1 MGSKI
6 ITRNIFIFIKIIF
19 TKLKMNKIII
29 KYFEN
34 LKNSFEKVSISFNE
48 KILCNSKQQKINNK
62 IQFDV
67 VFRIEDNILFM
78 GLISESR
85 EIDNRFINSCHE
97 KHKSNSKNVYLFFPL
112 IDEIWDLKRLEE
124 INKPFFDS
132 DELVIKVKEKYPIT
146 KTKNDLI
153 HDLEGKLNSQQDGF
167 NSQLEKLK
175 ETYSKEVL
183 DFESEIK
190 LKNSILKSAR
200 EEKVEFKNLFK
211 MIENDILERLK
222 LKLKK
227 IDFINLS
234 KKIEL
239 KPIITDKEIATPNGS
254 YKEIISISNDST
266 ELFFTIYKNEVHCRI
281 KKYTYHSQ
289 GPLGIGASIY
299 NSSLYYILDESSK
312 RFVKEEEIDFDIW
325 VSKNIIDD

>member
-1 MGSKI
+1 
-6 ITRNIFIFIKIIF
+6 
-19 TKLKMNKIII
+19 MNKIII

-48 KILCNSKQQKINNK
+48 IILCNNKQHNKNNK

-85 EIDNRFINSCHE
+85 EIDHRFINSCHE

-112 IDEIWDLKRLEE
+112 IDSICDLKRLNE
-124 INKPFFDS
+124 IVKPFYNSVEF
-132 DELVIKVKEKYPIT
+132 VIIVEEKYP

-153 HDLEGKLNSQQDGF
+153 HDLIKRELNSQQVRF
-167 NSQLEKLK
+167 NSQLYKLK
-175 ETYSKEVL
+175 ETHSKEIL
-183 DFESEIK
+183 DFEFEIE
-190 LKNSILKSAR
+190 LKNSLLKSAR
-200 EEKVEFKNLFK
+200 EEIVEFKNLFK

-234 KKIEL
+234 KKIKIEL
-239 KPIITDKEIATPNGS
+239 KHIITDKEIATPTGS

-312 RFVKEEEIDFDIW
+312 RFVKEDEIDFNIW
-325 VSKNIIDD
+325 VSKNIIDDWAVLNLLKK

>member
-1 MGSKI
+1 
-6 ITRNIFIFIKIIF
+6 
-19 TKLKMNKIII
+19 MNKIII

-34 LKNSFEKVSISFNE
+34 LKNSFEKGSISFNE
-48 KILCNSKQQKINNK
+48 EILCNYKQQNINNK

-78 GLISESR
+78 GLISESG
-85 EIDNRFINSCHE
+85 EIDNKFIDSCHE
-97 KHKSNSKNVYLFFPL
+97 KHKSNSKDVYLFFPL
-112 IDEIWDLKRLEE
+112 IDSIYDLKRLKE
-124 INKPFFDS
+124 IVKPFFDS
-132 DELVIKVKEKYPIT
+132 DELVKQVKEKYPIT

-153 HDLEGKLNSQQDGF
+153 HDLKGELNSLQDGF
-167 NSQLEKLK
+167 NRQIEELK
-175 ETYSKEVL
+175 ETHSKEIL
-183 DFESEIK
+183 DFKSEIK
-190 LKNSILKSAR
+190 WKISEL
-200 EEKVEFKNLFK
+200 EKVKKEKIEFKNLLK
-211 MIENDILERLK
+211 MVENDILERLK

-234 KKIEL
+234 KKIKIEL
-239 KPIITDKEIATPNGS
+239 KHIITDKEIATPTGL

-312 RFVKEEEIDFDIW
+312 RFVKEDEIDFNIW
-325 VSKNIIDD
+325 VSKNIIDDWAVLNLLKK

>member
-1 MGSKI
+1 
-6 ITRNIFIFIKIIF
+6 
-19 TKLKMNKIII
+19 MNKVII

-34 LKNSFEKVSISFNE
+34 LKNSFEKVSVSFNE
-48 KILCNSKQQKINNK
+48 KILCNNEQQNINNK

-85 EIDNRFINSCHE
+85 EIDNKFINSCHE

-112 IDEIWDLKRLEE
+112 IDSIWDLKGLKE
-124 INKPFFDS
+124 IIKPFFDS
-132 DELVIKVKEKYPIT
+132 NELVKKVKEKYPII

-153 HDLEGKLNSQQDGF
+153 HDLKGELNSLQDGF
-167 NSQLEKLK
+167 NRQIEKLK
-175 ETYSKEVL
+175 ETHSKKIL

-190 LKNSILKSAR
+190 SNNSLLKSAR
-200 EEKVEFKNLFK
+200 EEKIEFKNLLK
-211 MIENDILERLK
+211 MVENDILERLK

-234 KKIEL
+234 KKIKIEL
-239 KPIITDKEIATPNGS
+239 KSEITDIEIATPTGS
-254 YKEIISISNDST
+254 YKKIHSISNNST

-281 KKYTYHSQ
+281 KKYTYYSE
-289 GPLGIGASIY
+289 GPLGIGESLY

-312 RFVKEEEIDFDIW
+312 RFIQEEEIDFNIW
-325 VSKNIIDD
+325 ISKNLIDDWDDYKNVLNPSPIDKQ

>member
-1 MGSKI
+1 
-6 ITRNIFIFIKIIF
+6 
-19 TKLKMNKIII
+19 MNKIII

-48 KILCNSKQQKINNK
+48 KILCNNKQQNINNK

-112 IDEIWDLKRLEE
+112 IDEIWDLKRLKE

-132 DELVIKVKEKYPIT
+132 DELVIQVKKKYPIT

-153 HDLEGKLNSQQDGF
+153 HDLNGKLNSLQDGF
-167 NSQLEKLK
+167 NRQIEELK
-175 ETYSKEVL
+175 ETHSKEIL

-190 LKNSILKSAR
+190 FKISLLKSAR
-200 EEKVEFKNLFK
+200 EEKIEFKNLFK
-211 MIENDILERLK
+211 MVENEILERLK

-234 KKIEL
+234 KKIKIEL
-239 KPIITDKEIATPNGS
+239 H
-254 YKEIISISNDST
+254 ST
-266 ELFFTIYKNEVHCRI
+266 ELFFTIYKNDVHCRI

-289 GPLGIGASIY
+289 GPLDIGALVY
-299 NSSLYYILDESSK
+299 DSSLYYILDESSK
-312 RFVKEEEIDFDIW
+312 RFIQEEEIDFDIW